1 VIKESEKYEIIS
13 EGAVHTLV
21 IKNPTTD
28 DEAEY
33 ICTAVNVK
41 TSTKLKVEGTLFTM
55 LKSIRKFILFI
66 LIRSIIF
73 SQRRTT

>member
-1 VIKESEKYEIIS
+1 LKPLRFRSGKVIKESNKYEIIS

-21 IKNPTTD
+21 IKKPTTD

-41 TSTKLKVEGTLFTM
+41 TSTKLKVEGKLLTL
-55 LKSIRKFILFI
+55 LKSIRISILFI
-66 LIRSIIF
+66 LI
-73 SQRRTT
+73 

>member
-1 VIKESEKYEIIS
+1 MIKESDKYEIIS

-21 IKNPTTD
+21 IKKPTTD

-41 TSTKLKVEGTLFTM
+41 TSTKLKVEGTLFTF
-55 LKSIRKFILFI
+55 LNSVRI
-66 LIRSIIF
+66 LICLILICQIIF
-73 SQRRTT
+73 S

>member
-1 VIKESEKYEIIS
+1 VIKESDKYEIIS

-21 IKNPTTD
+21 IKKSTTN

-41 TSTKLKVEGTLFTM
+41 TSTKLKVEGKLLTL
-55 LKSIRKFILFI
+55 LKCFRISILFI
-66 LIRSIIF
+66 LI
-73 SQRRTT
+73 

>member
-1 VIKESEKYEIIS
+1 VIKESQKYEIIS

-21 IKNPTTD
+21 IKKPTTD

-41 TSTKLKVEGTLFTM
+41 TSTKLKVEGTLFT
-55 LKSIRKFILFI
+55 
-66 LIRSIIF
+66 
-73 SQRRTT
+73 